1 MNREVAVVTGAGSGI
16 GHAIALRLAKDYALI
31 NIDVNGENL
40 AKVEREILA
49 SGGEVQSIVGDVSE
63 RDTHIKARELA
74 SAKGTLT
81 AWVNCAGWT
90 RGAAL
95 HDFPNDSKVFEE
107 LMGTNQNGTFW
118 GCAEAVHYFVNHKV
132 KGVIVN
138 ISSVHGRRAWRD
150 HAVYEMT
157 KGAVDALT
165 RNVAVT
171 YGPYGIRCNA
181 VAPGAVMTPALA
193 QSFVDAPNPQE
204 RRESLELLT
213 PLKRIANASEIAE
226 VVSFLLSE
234 KASYVSGQSLA
245 VEGAW
250 TSALGVGDLDPTLA
264 DSYGLD
270 PKTGLPRN

>member
-1 MNREVAVVTGAGSGI
+1 MVREVAVVTGAGSGI
-16 GHAIALRLAKDYALI
+16 GHAIALRLANDYSLI
-31 NIDVNGENL
+31 NIDINGDNL
-40 AKVEREILA
+40 KKVEAEIKNN
-49 SGGEVQSIVGDVSE
+49 GGDVQSLVGDVSKRE
-63 RDTHIKARELA
+63 THIKARELA
-74 SAKGTLT
+74 TAAGALT

-95 HDFPNDSKVFEE
+95 HDFPNDPKVFEE

-132 KGVIVN
+132 KGAIVN

-193 QSFVDAPNPQE
+193 QSFVDAPDPQA

-250 TSALGVGDLDPTLA
+250 TSALGVGDLDPNLA
-264 DSYGLD
+264 QSYGID
-270 PKTGLPRN
+270 PKTGLPRK

>member
-1 MNREVAVVTGAGSGI
+1 MVREVAVVTGAGSGI
-16 GHAIALRLAKDYALI
+16 GHAIALRLAQDYALI

-40 AKVEREILA
+40 AKVEREILTN
-49 SGGEVQSIVGDVSE
+49 GGEVQSIVGDVSQ

-95 HDFPNDSKVFEE
+95 HDFPNDPKVFEE

-132 KGVIVN
+132 KGAIVN

-213 PLKRIANASEIAE
+213 PLKRIANAYEIAE

-250 TSALGVGDLDPTLA
+250 TSALGVGDLDPALA